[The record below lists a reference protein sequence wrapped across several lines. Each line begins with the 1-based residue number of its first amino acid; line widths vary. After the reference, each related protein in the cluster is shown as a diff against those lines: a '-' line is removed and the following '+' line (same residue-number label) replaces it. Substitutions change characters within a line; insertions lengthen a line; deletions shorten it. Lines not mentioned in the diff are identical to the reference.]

1 MSKYAIEFNGFGIR
15 WYSIMLLTAVVIG
28 IFIFLREGRR
38 FNFDREFLFN
48 LFFWTVVMGFIG
60 ARAYYVIF
68 NFDEYKDN
76 LVSVFKIWEGGLA
89 IHGGIIA
96 GFLTLVIYCKKYN
109 ARVFKITDMA
119 TFPLILGQAIG
130 RWGNFFNKEAHG
142 AATTY
147 AKLKDMKLP
156 EWIID
161 NMNINGK
168 YYEPT
173 FLYESAW
180 CILGFIVLLIARKF
194 KYLKVGQLTSIYL
207 MWYSLGR
214 FFIEAKRTDSL
225 MLGGF
230 KVAQLVSVVLFV
242 VGMVAFMILSK
253 QSKFENLYNEEDVD
267 KITF

>member
-1 MSKYAIEFNGFGIR
+1 MAKTVFEFGNVNLRF
-15 WYSIMLLTAVVIG
+15 YSLILLIAVIVG
-28 IFIFLREGRR
+28 LFLFLREGRR
-38 FNFDREFLFN
+38 FNFDNDFLFN
-48 LFFWTVVMGFIG
+48 LFFWTVIMGIIG

-89 IHGGIIA
+89 IHGGIIM
-96 GFLTLVIYCKKYN
+96 GFITMVIYCKKYK
-109 ARVFKITDMA
+109 ARVFKVTDMA
-119 TFPLILGQAIG
+119 TFSLIAGQAIG

-147 AKLKDMKLP
+147 AKLKDMHLP

-173 FLYESAW
+173 FLYESIW
-180 CILGFIVLLIARKF
+180 CLIGLIVLLIARKF
-194 KYLKVGQLTSIYL
+194 KYLKIGQLTSIYL

-225 MLGGF
+225 MFGGF
-230 KVAQLVSVVLFV
+230 KVAQIVSVILFI
-242 VGMVAFMILSK
+242 VGALGFMILSK
-253 QSKFENLYNEEDVD
+253 QSKFEHLYNEEDAD
-267 KITF
+267 KTSF